1 MGTRFTVSSTEFVL
15 RTHAYDGVVHAY
27 RKQTLADGVEW
38 LTPWCE
44 EETGGLASACP
55 GTHHRDDLELS
66 LTGDWC
72 PACIRRRPVGA

>member
-1 MGTRFTVSSTEFVL
+1 MGTRITHRSSDFTL

-27 RKQTLADGVEW
+27 RKRALADGTEW

-44 EETGGLASACP
+44 EETGGLDTVCP
-55 GTHHRDDLELS
+55 GSHHRDDLEMA

-72 PACIRRRPVGA
+72 PACTERRPVGA